1 MNKEID
7 IKDKIFEI
15 FISEDEISSIVHS
28 MANQINN
35 SGVKDPLFIAVLN
48 GSFLFAADIMRKIN
62 IPNCEIS
69 FIKLSSYLGTENTGK
84 VNELIGLGK
93 NIRNRNIVILE
104 DIIDTGAQNTID
116 IEVGCITSGI
126 AADICANYTDGTY
139 SDWFLPSK
147 DELNLMHA
155 VYSNGN
161 VANLNS
167 NYYWSSTEVDGDY
180 AWSQSFTSGVQYSLI
195 KNYTFYVRAVRAF

>member
-1 MNKEID
+1 MTKEID

-48 GSFLFAADIMRKIN
+48 GSFIFAADIMRKIN

-69 FIKLSSYLGTENTGK
+69 FIKLSSYLGTETAGK

-93 NIRNRNIVILE
+93 NIRNRNVVVLE
-104 DIIDTGAQNTID
+104 DIIDTGITLEKIMSLLEKEEVADIKVATLLFKPEAYKKD
-116 IEVGCITSGI
+116 IEIDFIGKSIPNDFVVGYGLDYDEIGR
-126 AADICANYTDGTY
+126 N
-139 SDWFLPSK
+139 LPHIYK
-147 DELNLMHA
+147 LKE
-155 VYSNGN
+155 
-161 VANLNS
+161 
-167 NYYWSSTEVDGDY
+167 
-180 AWSQSFTSGVQYSLI
+180 
-195 KNYTFYVRAVRAF
+195 

>member
-7 IKDKIFEI
+7 IKDKIFKI

-35 SGVKDPLFIAVLN
+35 SGVEDPLFIAVLN

-69 FIKLSSYLGTENTGK
+69 FIKLSSYLGTETTGE

-93 NIRNRNIVILE
+93 NIRNRNVVILE
-104 DIIDTGAQNTID
+104 DIIDTGITLEKIMSLLEKEEVADIKVATLLFKPEAYKKD
-116 IEVGCITSGI
+116 IEIDFIGKSIPNDFVVGYGLDYDEIGR
-126 AADICANYTDGTY
+126 N
-139 SDWFLPSK
+139 LPHIYK
-147 DELNLMHA
+147 LKE
-155 VYSNGN
+155 
-161 VANLNS
+161 
-167 NYYWSSTEVDGDY
+167 
-180 AWSQSFTSGVQYSLI
+180 
-195 KNYTFYVRAVRAF
+195 